1 LDSKPQIDKRIS
13 WTRVGATVLVVA
25 GAYLAFRVV
34 HFPGLSPALA
44 KLLLWLPL
52 PLAAAAFMGVPGD
65 GGALEG
71 IGLKAPFLPALVPAL
86 CAGAV
91 EFAVFAVAGYHAIV
105 PAAQILFS
113 GVLIAAVTE
122 EILFRGFAVTQLA
135 AAGLS
140 TRTSIIAAGLLFGA
154 AHIPNLWASGDAGAI
169 AAEAAITA
177 AGGMVF
183 AVVMMLMNG
192 SVVAAIALHF
202 VLNLVWEVFAVS
214 PDAIG
219 NRLGLIARGLAILV
233 AIAVGLAWRARA
245 RKREAG

>member
-1 LDSKPQIDKRIS
+1 
-13 WTRVGATVLVVA
+13 
-25 GAYLAFRVV
+25 
-34 HFPGLSPALA
+34 
-44 KLLLWLPL
+44 
-52 PLAAAAFMGVPGD
+52 
-65 GGALEG
+65 
-71 IGLKAPFLPALVPAL
+71 VPAL

-91 EFAVFAVAGYHAIV
+91 EFAVFAVRGISRIV

-113 GVLIAAVTE
+113 GVLIAAVTDE
-122 EILFRGFAVTQLA
+122 RSLFRGFAVTQLA

-154 AHIPNLWASGDAGAI
+154 AHIPNLWASGDAAPSPPRPRSPR
-169 AAEAAITA
+169 

-202 VLNLVWEVFAVS
+202 VLNLVWEMFAVS

-219 NRLGLIARGLAILV
+219 NRLGLIGPRLAILV
-233 AIAVGLAWRARA
+233 AIAVGLACVPRA